1 MTGSRAGV
9 IGVRREQALRGF
21 KTQMPVRFDTAEEDA
36 KAETAALIKDLKE
49 QLQKAEAS
57 SDEYKV

>member
-1 MTGSRAGV
+1 MSARAAVKRPG
-9 IGVRREQALRGF
+9 ASSLS
-21 KTQMPVRFDTAEEDA
+21 KDSPPPVDTAEEDA